1 MQPIETLE
9 EFQELQRVDLSD
21 HEPILVETDEDI
33 DEMEAFDRDH

>member
-21 HEPILVETDEDI
+21 HEPIAVETDEDE
-33 DEMEAFDRDH
+33 DAMEAFDSNH